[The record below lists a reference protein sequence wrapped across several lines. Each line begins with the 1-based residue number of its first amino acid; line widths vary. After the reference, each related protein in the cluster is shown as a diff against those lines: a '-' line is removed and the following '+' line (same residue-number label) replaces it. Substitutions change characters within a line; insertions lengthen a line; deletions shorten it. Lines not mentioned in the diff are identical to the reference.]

1 MDGISAESVRA
12 LERGGRKEIVA
23 LILAIGSDPALLE
36 GVSQALGGAGHQ
48 VSVAHDVPEAIE
60 SLHGLRPLVAI
71 INRDHLVHGLTGA
84 AIPLAK
90 GGALVTYRTSDE
102 EQRIAPFPSR
112 RAPLAELQLPLERQ
126 RLLAL
131 VKVVEDRAKTCG
143 HTPEEMDAIE
153 DVSRS

>member
-1 MDGISAESVRA
+1 MV
-12 LERGGRKEIVA
+12 
-23 LILAIGSDPALLE
+23 GSDPALLE

-48 VSVAHDVPEAIE
+48 VTVAHDASDAMEA
-60 SLHGLRPLVAI
+60 LHGLRPLVAI
-71 INRDHLVHGLTGA
+71 VNRDHLVNGLTSS

-90 GGALVTYRTSDE
+90 GGALVTYRTSDD
-102 EQRIAPFPSR
+102 EQRNASFPAR
-112 RAPLAELQLPLERQ
+112 RAPLAELQLPLERL

-143 HTPEEMDAIE
+143 HTPDEMDAIE